1 MPQPDTA
8 LLILDMQR
16 DLATPEGVRYHERT
30 ASVIEPILR
39 LRELA
44 REKNW
49 PVLYTRNV
57 HEPWA
62 FDREIGGIP
71 WCVRGTPGVEIIDPC
86 KPDPGETVI
95 RKRTLDAFFGTELDS
110 FLRRLGVKRLV
121 LAGVFANEGVLITA
135 GEAALRWYDLVLPVD
150 AAAGRT
156 DFDDEATLREIS
168 FLYQGKLTT
177 TEALLAG
184 READVAADTSVAP
197 PEQVRKESVE
207 LPPAETAL
215 IVVDMQNDFA
225 RHGGALFVPDTADT
239 IEPIRSL
246 LHEAR
251 EKGATVVFTQDWH
264 RPDDA
269 EFRIWP
275 VHAVAGTPG
284 AAVIDPLEARDD
296 ELRVKKLRYDAFY
309 GTSLDHAL
317 RLNNVR
323 NVVVTGTVSNICVL
337 HTAGKAA
344 LHGYRVVV
352 AEDGISSLD
361 PFDQALALRQVT
373 EVFKGEVCGSA
384 GVRLH

>member
-8 LLILDMQR
+8 LLILDMQG
-16 DLATPEGVRYHERT
+16 DLARPGGVRYHERT

-39 LRELA
+39 LRGFA
-44 REKNW
+44 REKGW

-57 HEPWA
+57 HETWA
-62 FDREIGGIP
+62 IAPESGGTP

-86 KPDPGETVI
+86 KPDIGETVI

-110 FLRRLGVKRLV
+110 FLRRRGVKRLV

-150 AAAGRT
+150 AAAGQT
-156 DFDDEATLREIS
+156 DFDDQATLREIS
-168 FLYQGKLTT
+168 FLYQGTLTT
-177 TEALLAG
+177 TESLLAG
-184 READVAADTSVAP
+184 RETDVAADTGVSLPGQA
-197 PEQVRKESVE
+197 RKESVE
-207 LPPAETAL
+207 LPAAETAL

-225 RHGGALFVPDTADT
+225 RQDGALFVPDSADT

-264 RPDDA
+264 RPDDT

-284 AAVIDPLEARDD
+284 AEVIDSLEARDD

-309 GTSLDHAL
+309 GTSLDHLL
-317 RLNNVR
+317 RLSGVR

-373 EVFKGEVCGSA
+373 EVFQGDVCGSA
-384 GVRLH
+384 GLGFG

>member
-8 LLILDMQR
+8 LLILDMQG
-16 DLATPEGVRYHERT
+16 DLARPGGVRYHERT

-39 LRELA
+39 LRGFA
-44 REKNW
+44 REKGW

-57 HEPWA
+57 HETWA
-62 FDREIGGIP
+62 IAPESGGTP

-86 KPDPGETVI
+86 KPDIGETVI

-110 FLRRLGVKRLV
+110 VLRRRGVKRLV

-156 DFDDEATLREIS
+156 DFDDQATLREIS
-168 FLYQGKLTT
+168 FLYQGTLTT
-177 TEALLAG
+177 TESLLAG
-184 READVAADTSVAP
+184 RETDVAADTGVSLPGQA
-197 PEQVRKESVE
+197 RKESVE
-207 LPPAETAL
+207 LPAAETAL

-225 RHGGALFVPDTADT
+225 RQDGALFVPDSADT

-264 RPDDA
+264 RPDDT

-284 AAVIDPLEARDD
+284 AEVIDSLEARDD

-309 GTSLDHAL
+309 GTSLDHLL
-317 RLNNVR
+317 RLSGVR

-373 EVFKGEVCGSA
+373 EVFQGEVCGSA
-384 GVRLH
+384 GLGFG

>member
-16 DLATPEGVRYHERT
+16 DLAAPGGVRYHERT

-39 LRELA
+39 LRGFA
-44 REKNW
+44 REKGW

-57 HEPWA
+57 HEPWT
-62 FDREIGGIP
+62 FDPERGGP
-71 WCVRGTPGVEIIDPC
+71 RWCVRGTPGVEIIDAC
-86 KPDPGETVI
+86 KPDPGETVV
-95 RKRTLDAFFGTELDS
+95 RKRTPDAFFGTELDS
-110 FLRRLGVKRLV
+110 LLRKLGVKRLV

-135 GEAALRWYDLVLPVD
+135 GEAALRWYDLILPAD
-150 AAAGRT
+150 TAAGRT
-156 DFDDEATLREIS
+156 DFDDQATLREIS

-197 PEQVRKESVE
+197 PEQVRQESIG
-207 LPPAETAL
+207 LPAGETAL

-225 RHGGALFVPDTADT
+225 RDGGSLFVPDTADT

-251 EKGATVVFTQDWH
+251 EKGVRAVFTQDWH
-264 RPDDA
+264 RTDDA

-284 AAVIDPLEARDD
+284 AEVIGPLEARDD

-309 GTSLDHAL
+309 GTSLDHLL
-317 RLNNVR
+317 RLSGVR

-337 HTAGKAA
+337 HTVGKAA

-361 PFDQALALRQVT
+361 PFDQALTLRQIT
-373 EVFKGEVCGSA
+373 EVFQGEVCGSA
-384 GVRLH
+384 GVRFD

>member
-8 LLILDMQR
+8 LLILDMQG
-16 DLATPEGVRYHERT
+16 DLARPGGVRYHERT

-39 LRELA
+39 LRGFA
-44 REKNW
+44 REKGW

-57 HEPWA
+57 HETWA
-62 FDREIGGIP
+62 IASESGGTP

-86 KPDPGETVI
+86 KPDIGETVI

-110 FLRRLGVKRLV
+110 VLRRRGVKRLV

-156 DFDDEATLREIS
+156 DFDDQATLREIS
-168 FLYQGKLTT
+168 FLYQGTLTT
-177 TEALLAG
+177 TESLLAG
-184 READVAADTSVAP
+184 RETDVAADTGVSLPGQA
-197 PEQVRKESVE
+197 RKESVE
-207 LPPAETAL
+207 LPAAETAL

-225 RHGGALFVPDTADT
+225 RQDGALFVPDSADT

-264 RPDDA
+264 RSDDT

-284 AAVIDPLEARDD
+284 AEVIDSLEARDD

-309 GTSLDHAL
+309 GTSLDHLL
-317 RLNNVR
+317 RLSGVR

-373 EVFKGEVCGSA
+373 EVFQGEVCGSA
-384 GVRLH
+384 GLGFG